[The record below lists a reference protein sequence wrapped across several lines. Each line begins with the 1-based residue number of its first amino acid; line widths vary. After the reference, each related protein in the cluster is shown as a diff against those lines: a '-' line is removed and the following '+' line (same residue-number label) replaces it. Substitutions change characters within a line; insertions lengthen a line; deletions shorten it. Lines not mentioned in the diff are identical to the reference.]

1 MKIDQ
6 LDTPFLYLD
15 EDGDDEAA
23 LIHPAYLETHVPTAK
38 QTGAPRPH
46 KMQVKELQDALG
58 VVEMDADGCAILERP
73 KWGRTKEFEAQRQV
87 HSHSPRCL
95 DEAGTQPAPSKR
107 AASTAKPAYQNSTFQ
122 LVAGAVQGRGQ
133 SCRARQGAA
142 GYAGSNTATRV
153 ASQPAEA
160 LERNRHPDSLFA

>member
-73 KWGRTKEFEAQRQV
+73 KWGRTKEFEAQRQPYV
-87 HSHSPRCL
+87 DHADHAVRV
-95 DEAGTQPAPSKR
+95 AGVYSASNIES
-107 AASTAKPAYQNSTFQ
+107 STAPVSP
-122 LVAGAVQGRGQ
+122 
-133 SCRARQGAA
+133 C
-142 GYAGSNTATRV
+142 
-153 ASQPAEA
+153 PAETPPQPLDVLA
-160 LERNRHPDSLFA
+160 LSPLRRPCAFSSARPIY